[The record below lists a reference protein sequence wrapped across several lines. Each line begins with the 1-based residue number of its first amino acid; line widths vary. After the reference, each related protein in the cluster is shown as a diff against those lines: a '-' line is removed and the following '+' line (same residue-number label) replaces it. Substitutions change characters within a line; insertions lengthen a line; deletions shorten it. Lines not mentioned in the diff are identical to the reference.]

1 MMDVYDLPTSLILG
15 EVAYSIRYGWRV
27 EMDIFAAFNDPD
39 LDDEMKTEAM
49 CRILYPDYDRI
60 PLRHRQ
66 EAIQK
71 ACEFLDC
78 GMKRD
83 GKVRPRSMDWEQD
96 AALIIPAVN
105 AVANREIRMDPN
117 IHWWTFFGWYMSIG
131 EGLFA
136 SVLHIRQ
143 KKLKGKKL
151 EKHEE
156 EFYRDN
162 RHLIDLTRPDSE
174 EVRREKENI
183 LKWLNS

>member
-1 MMDVYDLPTSLILG
+1 MMDAYDLPTSLTIG
-15 EVAYSIRYGWRV
+15 EVDYSIRFGWRAV
-27 EMDIFAAFNDPD
+27 MDIFAALNDPD
-39 LDDEMKTEAM
+39 LDEEMKTEAM
-49 CRILYPDYDRI
+49 CSILYPDWLQI

-71 ACEFLDC
+71 ACDFLDC
-78 GMKRD
+78 GVKPD
-83 GKVRPRSMDWEQD
+83 GKHRPRTMDWTQD

-117 IHWWTFFGWYMSIG
+117 IHWWTFFGWYMAVG

-143 KKLKGKKL
+143 KKAKGKKL

-162 RHLIDLTRPDSE
+162 RHLIELRKAESE
-174 EVRREKENI
+174 EVRREKENL
-183 LKWLNS
+183 LKWL